1 MAEAKAAAPW
11 KVLLVDDEQSALQ
24 MYGALLREDGIP
36 VLTAAS
42 GERARSLARSE
53 ARLGLVVLD
62 LVLPDVEGLALF
74 RALREA
80 RPEVPIVMLTAF
92 GSVDTAVQALRE
104 GAYHYLTKPA
114 DLEQWRAL
122 VRSALERRAL
132 EEENRSLRER
142 LGEAGGCELIGRSRR
157 MEELRSF
164 LAVVGDSQAAVL
176 IQGESGTGKELAA
189 RAIHRASPRREGPF
203 VSLNCG
209 ALPAQLLESEL
220 FGHEKGAFTGAAG
233 AKPGQFELAHGGA
246 VFLDEIGECSPE
258 LQVRLLRVLQEKEVQ
273 RLGGTRPIP
282 TDFRLVAATNRQLA
296 EEVKAGRFR
305 EDLYYRINVVEVAMP
320 PLRERREDVPLLAA
334 FFLERFARR
343 ESKRFEG
350 IAGAAL
356 ERLSAHDWPG
366 NVRELENAIERGVV
380 VGRGPLLEAADLP
393 PQVRCAA
400 GAAGEPLAALAE
412 RDLTLAQ
419 VEKAVIGAGLA
430 RHGGNKS
437 QAARALGIS
446 RKLLYSKLREHGLD
460 GAEAADGEEA

>member
-1 MAEAKAAAPW
+1 MAEPKPAAPW

-42 GERARSLARSE
+42 GERARALVKGE

-62 LVLPDVEGLALF
+62 LVLPDVEGLELF
-74 RALREA
+74 RVIRAA
-80 RPEVPIVMLTAF
+80 RPEVPVVMLTAF
-92 GSVDTAVQALRE
+92 GSVDSAVQALKE
-104 GAYHYLTKPA
+104 GAYHFLTKPA

-122 VRSALERRAL
+122 VRSALERRSL

-142 LGEAGGCELIGRSRR
+142 LGEPGAGELIGRSRR
-157 MEELRSF
+157 MEELREF
-164 LAVVGDSQAAVL
+164 LAVVGASQAAVL
-176 IQGESGTGKELAA
+176 VQGESGTGKELAA

-220 FGHEKGAFTGAAG
+220 FGYEKGAFTGAAG
-233 AKPGQFELAHGGA
+233 AKPGQFELAHGGTI
-246 VFLDEIGECSPE
+246 FLDEIGECSPE

-273 RLGGTRPIP
+273 RLGGTRRVP
-282 TDFRLVAATNRQLA
+282 TDFRLVAATNRDLA
-296 EEVKAGRFR
+296 VQIKDGRFR
-305 EDLYYRINVVEVAMP
+305 EDLFYRINVVVVTMP
-320 PLRERREDVPLLAA
+320 PLRERREDIPLLAA

-343 ESKRFEG
+343 EGKRFEG

-356 ERLSAHDWPG
+356 ERLGAHEWPG

-380 VGRGPLLEAADLP
+380 VGRQPLLEAVDLP
-393 PQVRCAA
+393 PHLHPARESGGAIADLA
-400 GAAGEPLAALAE
+400 GRDVPLAE
-412 RDLTLAQ
+412 
-419 VEKAVIGAGLA
+419 VEKAVVAAAMA

-446 RKLLYSKLREHGLD
+446 RKLLYSKLREHGIG
-460 GAEAADGEEA
+460 GAEAPDAEEA

>member
-1 MAEAKAAAPW
+1 MVENKAGTPW

-24 MYGALLREDGIP
+24 MYGALLRQEGIP
-36 VLTAAS
+36 VLTAVDGA
-42 GERARSLARSE
+42 RARALAKSE

-74 RALREA
+74 RAIRAA
-80 RPEVPIVMLTAF
+80 RPEVPVVMLTAF
-92 GSVDTAVQALRE
+92 GSVDLAVQALRE
-104 GAYHYLTKPA
+104 GAYHFLTKPA

-122 VRSALERRAL
+122 VRSALEKRTL
-132 EEENRSLRER
+132 EEENRTLRDR
-142 LGEAGGCELIGRSRR
+142 LGEAGAGELIGRSRR
-157 MEELRSF
+157 MEELRAF

-176 IQGESGTGKELAA
+176 ILGESGTGKELAA
-189 RAIHRASPRREGPF
+189 RAIHRASARREGPF

-220 FGHEKGAFTGAAG
+220 FGYEKGAFTGAGG
-233 AKPGQFELAHGGA
+233 AKPGQFELANGGTL
-246 VFLDEIGECSPE
+246 FLDEIGECSPE

-273 RLGGTRPIP
+273 RLGGTRPVA
-282 TDFRLVAATNRQLA
+282 TDFRLVAATNRTLA

-320 PLRERREDVPLLAA
+320 PLRERREDIPLLAA

-343 ESKRFEG
+343 EGKAFEG
-350 IAGAAL
+350 ISSAAL
-356 ERLSAHDWPG
+356 ERLSAHEWPG

-380 VGRGPLLEAADLP
+380 VGRGPLLDAADLP
-393 PQVRCAA
+393 PQVRPGDTAA
-400 GAAGEPLAALAE
+400 AQAIDLAGRELPLAE
-412 RDLTLAQ
+412 
-419 VEKAVIGAGLA
+419 VEKAVIAAAMA

-446 RKLLYSKLREHGLD
+446 RKLLYSKLREYGLG
-460 GAEAADGEEA
+460 GAEAPDGEEA

>member
-1 MAEAKAAAPW
+1 MSETKPTAPW

-36 VLTAAS
+36 VLTAAT
-42 GERARSLARSE
+42 GERARALVKNE

-62 LVLPDVEGLALF
+62 LVLPDVEGLGLF
-74 RALREA
+74 RAIRAA
-80 RPEVPIVMLTAF
+80 RPEVPVVMLTAF

-104 GAYHYLTKPA
+104 GAYHFLTKPA

-122 VRSALERRAL
+122 VRSALEKRSL
-132 EEENRSLRER
+132 EEENRTLRER
-142 LGEAGGCELIGRSRR
+142 LGEAGAGELIGRSRR
-157 MEELRSF
+157 MEELRAF

-176 IQGESGTGKELAA
+176 VQGESGTGKELAA

-220 FGHEKGAFTGAAG
+220 FGYERGAFTGAAG
-233 AKPGQFELAHGGA
+233 AKPGQFELAHGGT

-273 RLGGTRPIP
+273 RLGGIRRVP
-282 TDFRLVAATNRQLA
+282 TDFRLVAATNRNLA
-296 EEVKAGRFR
+296 EDIKTGRFR
-305 EDLYYRINVVEVAMP
+305 EDLFYRINVVEVTMP
-320 PLRERREDVPLLAA
+320 PLRERREDIPLLAA

-343 ESKRFEG
+343 ENKTFEG

-380 VGRGPLLEAADLP
+380 VGRGPLLEAAALP
-393 PQVRCAA
+393 QQLRAA
-400 GAAGEPLAALAE
+400 AEPAGPVADLAALDLPLAE
-412 RDLTLAQ
+412 
-419 VEKAVIGAGLA
+419 VERAVVAA
-430 RHGGNKS
+430 AMVRHGGNKS

-446 RKLLYSKLREHGLD
+446 RKLLYSKLREYGL
-460 GAEAADGEEA
+460 GGVEAPDGEEA

>member
-1 MAEAKAAAPW
+1 MAESKSTAPW

-36 VLTAAS
+36 VLTAAT
-42 GERARSLARSE
+42 GERARAIAKNE

-62 LVLPDVEGLALF
+62 LVLPDVEGLGLF
-74 RALREA
+74 RAIRGA

-104 GAYHYLTKPA
+104 GAYHFLTKPA

-122 VRSALERRAL
+122 VRSALEKRSL
-132 EEENRSLRER
+132 EEENRTLRER
-142 LGEAGGCELIGRSRR
+142 LGEAGAFELVGRSRA
-157 MEELRSF
+157 MEELRVH
-164 LAVVGDSQAAVL
+164 LAVVGDSQATVL
-176 IQGESGTGKELAA
+176 VRGESGTGKELAA
-189 RAIHRASPRREGPF
+189 RAIHRASARRAGPF

-220 FGHEKGAFTGAAG
+220 FGYEKGAFTGAAG
-233 AKPGQFELAHGGA
+233 AKPGQFELANGGTI
-246 VFLDEIGECSPE
+246 FLDEIGECSPE

-273 RLGGTRPIP
+273 RLGGTRRVA
-282 TDFRLVAATNRQLA
+282 TDFRLVAATNRNLA
-296 EEVKAGRFR
+296 EDIKAGRFR
-305 EDLYYRINVVEVAMP
+305 EDLFYRINVIEVTMP
-320 PLRERREDVPLLAA
+320 PLRERREDIPLLAA

-343 ESKRFEG
+343 ENKTCEG
-350 IAGAAL
+350 ISGAAL

-393 PQVRCAA
+393 PQVRSTAEAA
-400 GAAGEPLAALAE
+400 GPIADLAGRDLSLAE
-412 RDLTLAQ
+412 
-419 VEKAVIGAGLA
+419 VEKAVIAAQMA

-446 RKLLYSKLREHGLD
+446 RKLLYSKLREYALG
-460 GAEAADGEEA
+460 GAEAPDGEET